1 MKSEPPTNLEGLVLK
16 LLHLGQG
23 CGTEQVVARYSIS
36 GAKNL
41 FLHFVHLNNVVPLN
55 MVLWF

>member
-16 LLHLGQG
+16 LLHLGHG

-41 FLHFVHLNNVVPLN
+41 FLHSVHLKSVIPLN
-55 MVLWF
+55 MVFVV